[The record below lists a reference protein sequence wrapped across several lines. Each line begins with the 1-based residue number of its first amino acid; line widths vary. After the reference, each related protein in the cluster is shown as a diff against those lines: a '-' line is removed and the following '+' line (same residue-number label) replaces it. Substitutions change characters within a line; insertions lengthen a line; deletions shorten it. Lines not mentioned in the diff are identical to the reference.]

1 MKYNNVQIELMR
13 ERVAQAEVECLM
25 ADDHALYI
33 TLLEGHDGWN
43 NTSDNDVVKQ
53 YESIYGKFDG

>member
-1 MKYNNVQIELMR
+1 MKYNTLQLELMR
-13 ERVAQAEVECLM
+13 ERIATSEAECLM
-25 ADDHALYI
+25 MDENMLLV

-43 NTSDNDVVKQ
+43 NVSDEKVLKQ